1 MKPSH
6 LASPPGLSR
15 SLPFALLVALSG
27 LAACAAPAD
36 TDEETP
42 ADAGDA
48 SDTQQTSSPLAAYAP
63 GSDEAD
69 IVGTL
74 QRLFD
79 ALESGDAELLRSV
92 TDSSLVMHYAE
103 VVDGQT
109 THASVT
115 LDGLAERIA
124 SAEEPPVERMVERMW
139 DPVVLMDGPLATIWT
154 PYDFYVGDT
163 FSHCGIDVA
172 NLIRT
177 EDGWKIVGLSWTG
190 LQPPACE
197 LHPEGPPSD

>member
-15 SLPFALLVALSG
+15 SLPLALLVALCG

-42 ADAGDA
+42 ADAGEA
-48 SDTQQTSSPLAAYAP
+48 PDTQQASSPLAAYAP

-92 TDSSLVMHYAE
+92 TDSSVVMHYAE

-109 THASVT
+109 AQGSATV
-115 LDGLAERIA
+115 DGLAEGIA
-124 SAEEPPVERMVERMW
+124 SAEEPLVERMW

-177 EDGWKIVGLSWTG
+177 EDGWKIVGLSWTR

-197 LHPEGPPSD
+197 LHPEGPPSA